1 MDLPFLTHL
10 LNGLLMVAIPVGLGI
25 YLTRRFRMGWRLWW
39 IGAAAFIL
47 SQIGHIPFNWLINRL
62 FQVGALPLPPTA
74 WSLAFSA
81 VFLGL
86 SAGLWEELT
95 NYAVFR
101 WWAKDAR
108 SWRKGVLLGAGHG
121 GLEAI
126 LLGIMVLY
134 SFINLVAVRNID
146 MSTVVPASQLA
157 LAQQQVAAYWSAP
170 WLASLLGAFER
181 ALTIPCQIAF
191 SVLVMQ
197 AFTRGKFRWVWLAVL
212 WHAVIDASTVYFS
225 RIWAVY
231 AWMPYA
237 VEGLIGIAALI
248 SIGIIFAVRQPEP
261 QPVETE
267 EPVSMPAPILA
278 PTLDPIAETT
288 ENLEK
293 TRFN

>member
-1 MDLPFLTHL
+1 
-10 LNGLLMVAIPVGLGI
+10 MVAIPVGLGI
-25 YLTRRFRMGWRLWW
+25 YLTRRFRIGWRLWW

-47 SQIGHIPFNWLINRL
+47 SQVGHIPFNWFINHL
-62 FQVGALPLPPTA
+62 FQVGTLPLPPAA
-74 WSLAFSA
+74 WNLAFSA

-121 GLEAI
+121 GMEAI
-126 LLGIMVLY
+126 LLGFLVLY
-134 SFINLVAVRNID
+134 SFINLAAVRNADLTQII
-146 MSTVVPASQLA
+146 PASQLA
-157 LAQQQVAAYWSAP
+157 QAQREVSAYWSAP
-170 WLASLLGAFER
+170 WLSSLLGAVER

-191 SVLVMQ
+191 SVLVLQ

-212 WHAVIDASTVYFS
+212 WHAVIDASAVYFS
-225 RIWAVY
+225 RIWAGY
-231 AWMPYA
+231 PWMPYA

-248 SIGIIFAVRQPEP
+248 SIAIIFALRQPEP
-261 QPVETE
+261 QPIETE
-267 EPVSMPAPILA
+267 ELAPLPAPIPL
-278 PTLDPIAETT
+278 PGLTPIAETSD
-288 ENLEK
+288 NLDN